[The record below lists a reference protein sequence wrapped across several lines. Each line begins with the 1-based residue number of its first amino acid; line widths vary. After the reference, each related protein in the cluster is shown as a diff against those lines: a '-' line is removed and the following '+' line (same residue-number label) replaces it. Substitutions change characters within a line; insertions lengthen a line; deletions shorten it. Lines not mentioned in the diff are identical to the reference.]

1 MADWYVLNTKPRK
14 ESQVE
19 SLLTQAG
26 FTVYLPR
33 YRQDSTIK
41 PFFPGYLFLKFNYPR
56 DYQKIVYTRGV
67 NKIVGNG
74 QRPVPVEPEVI
85 SCLQAREK
93 NGLIELMKYGD
104 DPQPGDEILVM
115 EGPLKGLK
123 GIFYRELSDQ
133 QRVMILLNYV
143 SYQGSLLIK
152 KNRIKKIKSSEGKE
166 QSQAVNRK
174 RRPTTSN

>member
-1 MADWYVLNTKPRK
+1 MTDWYVLNTKPRK
-14 ESQVE
+14 ESPVE

-33 YRQDSTIK
+33 YRQDSIIR

-56 DYQKIVYTRGV
+56 DYQTIVYTRGV
-67 NKIVGNG
+67 NKIVGYG

-85 SCLQAREK
+85 NCLKAREK

-104 DPQPGDEILVM
+104 DPQPGDEIQVM

-123 GIFYRELSDQ
+123 GIFCRELSDR

-152 KNRIKKIKSSEGKE
+152 KNRIKKIKSSEENE
-166 QSQAVNRK
+166 QSHSGRQT
-174 RRPTTSN
+174 RPGVPHG

>member
-1 MADWYVLNTKPRK
+1 MTGWYVVNTKPRK

-19 SLLTQAG
+19 SILTQAG

-33 YRQDSTIK
+33 YGQDSAIK
-41 PFFPGYLFLKFNYPR
+41 PFFPGYLFLKFNYPEE
-56 DYQKIVYTRGV
+56 YQKIVFTRGV

-74 QRPVPVEPEVI
+74 QTQVPVGPEI
-85 SCLQAREK
+85 INCLRSREK
-93 NGLIELMKYGD
+93 NGLIELMKYGE
-104 DPQPGDEILVM
+104 DPAPGDEILVM

-123 GIFYRELSDQ
+123 GIFGRELSDG

-152 KNRIKKIKSSEGKE
+152 KNKIKRIESPAGPDQVRKGGK
-166 QSQAVNRK
+166 K
-174 RRPTTSN
+174 

>member
-1 MADWYVLNTKPRK
+1 MANWYVVNTKPRK

-19 SLLTQAG
+19 SILTQAG

-33 YRQDSTIK
+33 YSQDSTIK
-41 PFFPGYLFLKFNYPR
+41 PFFPGYLFLKFNYPKE
-56 DYQKIVYTRGV
+56 YQKIVFTRGV

-74 QRPVPVEPEVI
+74 QTPVPMGPEI
-85 SCLQAREK
+85 INCLRSREK
-93 NGLIELMKYGD
+93 NGLIELMKYGEN
-104 DPQPGDEILVM
+104 PGPGDEILVM

-123 GIFYRELSDQ
+123 GVFSRELSDG

-152 KNRIKKIKSSEGKE
+152 KNKIKKIKSQQTPDQNQKRPSRAEG
-166 QSQAVNRK
+166 
-174 RRPTTSN
+174 

>member
-14 ESQVE
+14 ESPVE

-33 YRQDSTIK
+33 YRPGLHNKT
-41 PFFPGYLFLKFNYPR
+41 FFSPGYLFLKFNYPR
-56 DYQKIVYTRGV
+56 DYQTIVYTRGV
-67 NKIVGNG
+67 NKIVGYG
-74 QRPVPVEPEVI
+74 QRPFPVEPEVI
-85 SCLQAREK
+85 NCLKAREK

-104 DPQPGDEILVM
+104 DPQPGDEIQVM

-123 GIFYRELSDQ
+123 GIFCRELSDR

-152 KNRIKKIKSSEGKE
+152 KTG
-166 QSQAVNRK
+166 
-174 RRPTTSN
+174 

>member
-1 MADWYVLNTKPRK
+1 MTDWYVVNTKPRK

-19 SLLTQAG
+19 SILTQAG

-33 YRQDSTIK
+33 YSQDSTIK
-41 PFFPGYLFLKFNYPR
+41 PFFPGYLFLKFNYPKE
-56 DYQKIVYTRGV
+56 YQKIVFTRGV

-74 QRPVPVEPEVI
+74 QIPAPVGPEI
-85 SCLQAREK
+85 INCLRSREK
-93 NGLIELMKYGD
+93 NGLIELMKYGE
-104 DPQPGDEILVM
+104 DPGPGDEILVM

-123 GIFYRELSDQ
+123 GVFARELSDG

-152 KNRIKKIKSSEGKE
+152 KSKIKKIKSPRTPDQDRKKQSRTEG
-166 QSQAVNRK
+166 
-174 RRPTTSN
+174 

>member
-14 ESQVE
+14 ESPVE

-26 FTVYLPR
+26 FTVYVPR
-33 YRQDSTIK
+33 YRQDSIIR

-56 DYQKIVYTRGV
+56 DYQTIVYTRGV
-67 NKIVGNG
+67 NKIVGYG

-85 SCLQAREK
+85 NCLKAREK

-104 DPQPGDEILVM
+104 DPQPGDEIQVM

-123 GIFYRELSDQ
+123 GIFCRELSDR

-152 KNRIKKIKSSEGKE
+152 KNRIKKIKSSEEKE
-166 QSQAVNRK
+166 QSHSGRQT
-174 RRPTTSN
+174 RPGVPHG